1 MLVMSGG
8 SEFHLSSPSATR
20 ALGASLAALVRP
32 GDVIGLTGDL
42 GAGKT
47 ELARG
52 LIAAL
57 AGDDVE
63 VPSPTFNLVLT
74 YDTPQGTVWHFDLYR
89 VEQARELRELG
100 LEDAFDTGIS
110 IIEWP
115 DRLGAQ
121 WPHWGL
127 MVTLA
132 QEGEGRRATLAGG
145 GDWPERLK
153 ALKVD

>member
-1 MLVMSGG
+1 MTHQV
-8 SEFHLSSPSATR
+8 LSSVADTR
-20 ALGASLAALVRP
+20 ALGAALAGLARP

-52 LIAAL
+52 FIQALMAA
-57 AGDDVE
+57 E

-74 YDTPQGTVWHFDLYR
+74 YDTPKGTVWHFDLYR
-89 VEQARELRELG
+89 VERAAELRELG

-110 IIEWP
+110 LVEWP
-115 DRLGAQ
+115 DRMGRL
-121 WPHWGL
+121 WPDYGL

-132 QEGEGRRATLAGG
+132 SEGGTRRATLAGG
-145 GDWPERLK
+145 GDWAERLK
-153 ALKVD
+153 GLVG

>member
-1 MLVMSGG
+1 MV
-8 SEFHLSSPSATR
+8 ELSTIIATR

-52 LIAAL
+52 FLQGLLGPAA
-57 AGDDVE
+57 E

-74 YDTPQGTVWHFDLYR
+74 YETPKGTVWHFDLYR
-89 VEQARELRELG
+89 VERAAELRELG

-110 IIEWP
+110 LVEWP
-115 DRLGAQ
+115 DRLGRL
-121 WPHWGL
+121 WPAYGL
-127 MVTLA
+127 MVTLTA
-132 QEGEGRRATLAGG
+132 EGEGRRATLAGG
-145 GDWPERLK
+145 GDWPDRLK
-153 ALKVD
+153 GLTG